1 MVVIINYPYL
11 SIHYSKQ
18 HSQDNGNTNPEED
31 TFGHLAELCTLE
43 SLHGLDITGADF
55 FAHSIFQLLEVRGDQ
70 ITSLALNDIDE
81 INLNAVIL
89 IGDRCSNL
97 SRLSLIK
104 CHYQMDV
111 GDTRSVDK
119 VIRER
124 TAHPS
129 SLQYYRTLGK
139 GIQGMIDNL
148 RDNQKWIKSICVFK
162 YASTIFINLCRQ
174 IVRYLFFAENINKT
188 DSNYLN

>member
-1 MVVIINYPYL
+1 MNYPYL

-43 SLHGLDITGADF
+43 SLHCLDITGADF

-139 GIQGMIDNL
+139 GTQGMIENSHDTRKL
-148 RDNQKWIKSICVFK
+148 ISTYFTKVFKSI
-162 YASTIFINLCRQ
+162 
-174 IVRYLFFAENINKT
+174 
-188 DSNYLN
+188 

>member
-1 MVVIINYPYL
+1 MNYPYL
-11 SIHYSKQ
+11 SIHCSKQ

-139 GIQGMIDNL
+139 GIQGMIDNSHDIRIL
-148 RDNQKWIKSICVFK
+148 ISTKRIWFFK
-162 YASTIFINLCRQ
+162 YAKTIFINLCRQ
-174 IVRYLFFAENINKT
+174 IVRYCFFAENIDKT
-188 DSNYLN
+188 DSNHLN

>member
-1 MVVIINYPYL
+1 M

-148 RDNQKWIKSICVFK
+148 HDNRKLIL
-162 YASTIFINLCRQ
+162 YLC
-174 IVRYLFFAENINKT
+174 FEMC
-188 DSNYLN
+188 

>member
-1 MVVIINYPYL
+1 M

-111 GDTRSVDK
+111 GDARSVDK

-124 TAHPS
+124 APHPS

-148 RDNQKWIKSICVFK
+148 HDTRKLISTYLTIKVFGF
-162 YASTIFINLCRQ
+162 SNMLVLFFNNLCRQ
-174 IVRYLFFAENINKT
+174 IVRHCFFAENIDKT
-188 DSNYLN
+188 DSNHLN

>member
-1 MVVIINYPYL
+1 MVVIIDYPYL

-43 SLHGLDITGADF
+43 SLHNLDITGADF

-119 VIRER
+119 VIRDR

-129 SLQYYRTLGK
+129 SLQYYRKLGK

-148 RDNQKWIKSICVFK
+148 HDNRKLIL
-162 YASTIFINLCRQ
+162 YLC
-174 IVRYLFFAENINKT
+174 FEMC
-188 DSNYLN
+188 

>member
-1 MVVIINYPYL
+1 M

-43 SLHGLDITGADF
+43 SLHSLDITGADF

-148 RDNQKWIKSICVFK
+148 HDTRKLISTKRLWFFK
-162 YASTIFINLCRQ
+162 YASIIFINLCRQ
-174 IVRYLFFAENINKT
+174 IARHCFFAENIDKT
-188 DSNYLN
+188 DSNHLN